1 MSAVDRFEEEIGKC
15 GLLPNYMRTPA
26 PEPKK
31 QEQEELIQELKNG
44 VQVLQICIDQ
54 LAKLLSNLTDSINDR
69 K

>member
-1 MSAVDRFEEEIGKC
+1 MSAVDNFEEEIGRV
-15 GLLPNYMRTPA
+15 GLPPNYIRVQD
-26 PEPKK
+26 PKQQT
-31 QEQEELIQELKNG
+31 QEQLIEELKNG